1 MAFNTILAPKK
12 IDNSGLVFDVPN
24 ITALSDGS
32 FAVTY
37 SDFSSPNS
45 VISQVFSAQGQ
56 GIAGGAAMP
65 PTVLPEGYPNIA
77 GLSGGGYALA
87 WEQEIVVN
95 GIGTNVIFT
104 AVYDAQGNQVSTPH
118 AASGGIGE
126 SSLPDVTAL
135 PTGGYVV
142 TWGLQVAS
150 DNSDVAMAVF
160 DNTGQQVGAVNV
172 SNSPGIEDFIAFR
185 ATPVAALSN
194 GNYVV
199 TWSSGTADA
208 GHDIYTVIYN
218 NQGQQVAAPTDVTN
232 SSGVDDGDA
241 QVAALANGGYALSWT
256 TQGVF
261 QQLIYTAV
269 YDAQGDQIAAP
280 VVVAGGANPGI
291 AALANGN
298 YALLWNNGGI
308 FTAVY
313 DAQGQ
318 QISGPVNV
326 SNGFADEITALSNG
340 AYALTWEGQIAD
352 GSYDIFTAV
361 YGAQGQQLVAP
372 YNVSNSPGVDDF
384 LATAAA
390 QPNGSYAITWSS
402 QGAILYDENLA
413 IFQFVSDQNV
423 DHVSIVSAS
432 DINIDLSAIITVGGD
447 VTISDNQNLVTLDLH
462 NLASVGGNFV
472 ISNNGALLTIT
483 LPSLTSVAGSVDL
496 SNNDAAT
503 TISLGSVT
511 TVGGSVNVNDNA
523 TVGSIDLGSVTSV
536 GGSVDLSNNDAATT
550 ISLGSVT
557 TVGGS
562 VNVNDNATVGSIDL
576 GSVTSVGGSVDL
588 SNNDAATTISLGSV
602 TTVGGSINVNDNA
615 TVGSID
621 LGSVTSVG
629 GSINV
634 NDNATAGSIDLGSVT
649 TVTGSVDLGGNTS
662 VITIDLGALIQAGA
676 IVISNNGVVTLNL
689 SALVHAGGDVS
700 ITNNHS
706 LLTIDMP
713 DLTDVGGNFTIAS
726 NTSPPPASNLVG
738 LSSVGGSLTVNNDTA
753 ATNIDMAELVDS
765 VGEQPHHQQ
774 RYSRIQHQLGRP
786 QLGRRQSRHKREH
799 GRHRDR
805 YSAASVRSVAAS
817 PSISRT
823 RRHRRC
829 QRPRPRRRHR
839 ARHRR

>member
-150 DNSDVAMAVF
+150 DNSDVAVAVF

-291 AALANGN
+291 AALTNGN
-298 YALLWNNGGI
+298 YALLWYDGVDLL
-308 FTAVY
+308 TAVY
-313 DAQGQ
+313 DGQGQ
-318 QISGPVNV
+318 QFVAPVAV
-326 SNGFADEITALSNG
+326 SKVDFAGDITALSNG
-340 AYALTWEGQIAD
+340 AFALTWHAQIAD
-352 GSYDIFTAV
+352 GRFDIFTAV
-361 YGAQGQQLVAP
+361 YGAAGLELVAP
-372 YNVSNSPGVDDF
+372 VNVSNSPGVDDT
-384 LATAAA
+384 LETVEARRDR
-390 QPNGSYAITWSS
+390 NGSYAITW
-402 QGAILYDENLA
+402 
-413 IFQFVSDQNV
+413 
-423 DHVSIVSAS
+423 
-432 DINIDLSAIITVGGD
+432 
-447 VTISDNQNLVTLDLH
+447 
-462 NLASVGGNFV
+462 
-472 ISNNGALLTIT
+472 
-483 LPSLTSVAGSVDL
+483 
-496 SNNDAAT
+496 
-503 TISLGSVT
+503 
-511 TVGGSVNVNDNA
+511 
-523 TVGSIDLGSVTSV
+523 
-536 GGSVDLSNNDAATT
+536 
-550 ISLGSVT
+550 
-557 TVGGS
+557 
-562 VNVNDNATVGSIDL
+562 
-576 GSVTSVGGSVDL
+576 
-588 SNNDAATTISLGSV
+588 
-602 TTVGGSINVNDNA
+602 
-615 TVGSID
+615 
-621 LGSVTSVG
+621 
-629 GSINV
+629 
-634 NDNATAGSIDLGSVT
+634 
-649 TVTGSVDLGGNTS
+649 
-662 VITIDLGALIQAGA
+662 
-676 IVISNNGVVTLNL
+676 
-689 SALVHAGGDVS
+689 
-700 ITNNHS
+700 
-706 LLTIDMP
+706 
-713 DLTDVGGNFTIAS
+713 
-726 NTSPPPASNLVG
+726 
-738 LSSVGGSLTVNNDTA
+738 
-753 ATNIDMAELVDS
+753 
-765 VGEQPHHQQ
+765 
-774 RYSRIQHQLGRP
+774 
-786 QLGRRQSRHKREH
+786 
-799 GRHRDR
+799 
-805 YSAASVRSVAAS
+805 
-817 PSISRT
+817 
-823 RRHRRC
+823 
-829 QRPRPRRRHR
+829 
-839 ARHRR
+839 